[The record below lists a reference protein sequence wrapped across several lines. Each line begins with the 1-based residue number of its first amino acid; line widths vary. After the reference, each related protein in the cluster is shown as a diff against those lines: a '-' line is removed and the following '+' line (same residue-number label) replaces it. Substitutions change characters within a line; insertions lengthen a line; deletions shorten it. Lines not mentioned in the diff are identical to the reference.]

1 MNELIIQTRGIDV
14 HEPGVDRGNEISVIP
29 VNGKC
34 LNSKVGVRGKGLQPK
49 PHDHVT
55 QVNQVTVR

>member
-14 HEPGVDRGNEISVIP
+14 DEPGVDRGNEILVIP

-34 LNSKVGVRGKGLQPK
+34 LNSSRRKG
-49 PHDHVT
+49 
-55 QVNQVTVR
+55 